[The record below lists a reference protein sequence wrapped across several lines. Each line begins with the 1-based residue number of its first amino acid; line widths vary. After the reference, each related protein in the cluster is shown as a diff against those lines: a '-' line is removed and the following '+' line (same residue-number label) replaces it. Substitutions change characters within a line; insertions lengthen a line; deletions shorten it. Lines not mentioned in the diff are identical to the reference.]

1 MEAKDWI
8 ILILPSV
15 ISVISIFISNYLGN
29 KSTSSEH
36 KLNVQEDTYWKYHIP
51 IIQWLSRTNSTMWN
65 YAYLIAIPVSNTS
78 NLASEFILTHVSQN
92 IEYAPKEVVTAYS
105 EYLQRASNYEFYV
118 RFNELAGLGTPVENS
133 AQEIADLFDK
143 IIVASLTEAKKLSN
157 TLGYPDIAEPVL
169 KTYER
174 GIAQSEKNSRH
185 LPQVTQEK

>member
-36 KLNVQEDTYWKYHIP
+36 KLNVQEDTYRKYHIP

-105 EYLQRASNYEFYV
+105 EYLQRAGNYEFYV
-118 RFNELAGLGTPVENS
+118 YYAPNGNDPELEKS
-133 AQEIADLFDK
+133 AREISKLFDQ
-143 IIVASLTEAKKLSN
+143 IIVASLREAKRLSN

-174 GIAQSEKNSRH
+174 GIAQSGENQRH